1 MGGLEIRKT
10 KDDWRRMWIARRP
23 LAVIQDWAC
32 PGPDPGIRHRFSVMP
47 GLTRHLAPSTAAK
60 GTPPAIA
67 IHPNGLVESPFS
79 KSPFSEVV
87 LQNIT
92 HK

>member
-1 MGGLEIRKT
+1 
-10 KDDWRRMWIARRP
+10 
-23 LAVIQDWAC
+23 
-32 PGPDPGIRHRFSVMP
+32 MP